1 MLNGGDANG
10 PLTAGR
16 FAVLRIGTI
25 QKAAADPAKQALL
38 AKREQLEAAIDR
50 LKFQKA
56 AMPTDEYKR
65 QLQALLLDLARTQEE
80 IDK

>member
-1 MLNGGDANG
+1 MEATRTVAD
-10 PLTAGR
+10 GR
-16 FAVLRIGTI
+16 SLCRCSRSDRFRRP
-25 QKAAADPAKQALL
+25 PAIRRKQALL

-65 QLQALLLDLARTQEE
+65 QLQALLLDLARTQAE